1 MKNSRKNIKKNKRN
15 SSKFKI
21 SGGGLKLY
29 FFYKN
34 GVSESFIPL
43 IVEKI
48 DTILSIKLKLI
59 DIFKLKDEDSSNIY
73 KLTYNNN
80 GVEIELSDSNN
91 ITDYRISEDDIL
103 TFSQQIPD
111 IKITEAHSEHEH
123 NRDKFNEDL
132 NNIFKVNDVCRI
144 KKCVYLN
151 ELKYLK
157 YVGQIVTILFKYSDP
172 KLGTICVLRFHDSDS
187 GIGIGDND
195 PRFGPNT
202 IRIPIECL
210 EEYHLEK
217 DIIPVVGD
225 YAIID
230 FDLDKCLYK
239 SLKKDYN
246 YAAGKI
252 LHIYIENSIKMCIYK
267 FLNSE
272 LGYYSP
278 KFGHNTAEIPLNCLE
293 VYPTQHDSFQAS
305 ISTDGDSST
314 KSFEASSSETTSVED
329 FTQEARRSPKKPQM
343 LSRNFTNI
351 FKIGNFCTIKKCD
364 YRNEYEGEIGSI
376 LSFYSD
382 RKLGKMCVFHFLNPK
397 LGHLSSRF
405 GDNTEKIPLS
415 CLSLNNYYYDKF
427 ENSKF
432 KIGNRVIFSSGLAHG
447 PTKIPVGSIGTVVD
461 MRIRYRNSSAEY
473 ILYKVIFD
481 DLSVVES
488 FSNEF
493 FDYSLTLY

>member
-29 FFYKN
+29 FFYDN

-59 DIFKLKDEDSSNIY
+59 DMFKLKDKDSSNIY

-80 GVEIELSDSNN
+80 GIEIELSDSNK
-91 ITDYRISEDDIL
+91 IADYRISEDDIL
-103 TFSQQIPD
+103 TFSQQIPNF
-111 IKITEAHSEHEH
+111 KITESDRDQE
-123 NRDKFNEDL
+123 RIDKFNEHL

-144 KKCVYLN
+144 KKCNYLN

-187 GIGIGDND
+187 GIAIGDND

-217 DIIPVVGD
+217 DIIPVLGD
-225 YAIID
+225 YAVID
-230 FDLDKCLYK
+230 FDLKYCRHN

-246 YAAGKI
+246 YALGKI
-252 LHIYIENSIKMCIYK
+252 LHIYIENSIKMCIFK

-272 LGYYSP
+272 LGAYSP

-293 VYPTQHDSFQAS
+293 VYLTEHDSFIAS

-314 KSFEASSSETTSVED
+314 ESFVASSSETTSVED
-329 FTQEARRSPKKPQM
+329 FTHEALPGRKKPQM

-351 FKIGNFCTIKKCD
+351 F
-364 YRNEYEGEIGSI
+364 
-376 LSFYSD
+376 
-382 RKLGKMCVFHFLNPK
+382 
-397 LGHLSSRF
+397 
-405 GDNTEKIPLS
+405 
-415 CLSLNNYYYDKF
+415 NY
-427 ENSKF
+427 
-432 KIGNRVIFSSGLAHG
+432 
-447 PTKIPVGSIGTVVD
+447 
-461 MRIRYRNSSAEY
+461 
-473 ILYKVIFD
+473 
-481 DLSVVES
+481 
-488 FSNEF
+488 
-493 FDYSLTLY
+493 